1 MRLFFVVLIWLIFSL
16 SFGACSPLQAIDSM
30 DLSSDEFVGAMSST
44 TNIEISQKRGERY
57 LERYD
62 APSTQQRGARKY
74 DRSFPDI
81 DNQQVERWLQYYS
94 QGNGRE
100 NMKVYLARSRRYMSL
115 MSGIMTDCQLPTG
128 LVYMAMAESGFSAW
142 AKSPKG
148 AGGYWQFIPATAQ
161 RYGLTIDAQVDERR
175 DFVLSTEAACR
186 YLVDLYDMFGDWS
199 LAMAGYNCGENR
211 VARAISQHK
220 SRNFWYLSNKAALP
234 RETRNYV
241 PKIIAMRRIALN
253 PQDYGF
259 SEQSW
264 QEPLSYDLVSI
275 TQSMRLSHIA
285 AQLNVSVDELKR
297 LNPKFNTDH
306 IHVDSRELYIRVPPS
321 SI

>member
-1 MRLFFVVLIWLIFSL
+1 MRLFFVVLSLLIFSL
-16 SFGACSPLQAIDSM
+16 NFGACSPLQAVDPV
-30 DLSSDEFVGAMSST
+30 DLRSDEFVGVLSSE
-44 TNIEISQKRGERY
+44 NAIEGSQPRGDRY
-57 LERYD
+57 LERYS
-62 APSTQQRGARKY
+62 APSTEQRTSRY
-74 DRSFPDI
+74 DRLFPDT
-81 DNQQVERWLQYYS
+81 DNQQVERWVKYYS

-100 NMKVYLARSRRYMSL
+100 NMKVYLARSHRYMNL

-148 AGGYWQFIPATAQ
+148 AYGYWQFIPATAR
-161 RYGLTIDAQVDERR
+161 RYGLTIDSHIDERR

-211 VARAISQHK
+211 VARAVSQHQ
-220 SRNFWYLSNKAALP
+220 SRNFWYLSNQGALP

-253 PQDYGF
+253 PEDYGF
-259 SEQSW
+259 SELSW
-264 QEPLSYDLVSI
+264 QTPLSYDLVSI
-275 TQSMRLSHIA
+275 NQSMRLSRIA
-285 AQLNVSVDELKR
+285 EQLNVDVDELKR
-297 LNPKFNTDH
+297 LNPKFTTDH
-306 IHVDSRELYIRVPPS
+306 IIVNNRELYIRVPPS